1 MSKKMS
7 KKDKDKLTKALAKK
21 EEMKVWTNV
30 DQHSLD
36 DAVVEYRRKGWTK
49 MIKLIHKES
58 AEKNYTVPM
67 TQEAIVK
74 WEKGLTT
81 KERTVLR
88 IGLAGFDN
96 MRKRP
101 VYKCKVCNDTGFVRG
116 VDGFFMLDSD
126 KAKKSYR
133 AGRAGS
139 PDGLI
144 GYSAPDKCQQCT
156 Q

>member
-7 KKDKDKLTKALAKK
+7 KKDEDKLLEALAKK
-21 EEMKVWTNV
+21 KEMKVWADV
-30 DQHSLD
+30 DQYLLD
-36 DAVVEYRRKGWTK
+36 NAVVEYRRKGWTK
-49 MIKLIHKES
+49 MIKLIHKEA
-58 AEKNYTVPM
+58 AERNYTIPM

-101 VYKCKVCNDTGFVRG
+101 VYKCKVCNDTGFVREVSG
-116 VDGFFMLDSD
+116 VFMLDS
-126 KAKKSYR
+126 KGAKKSYL

>member
-21 EEMKVWTNV
+21 EEMKVWANV

-36 DAVVEYRRKGWTK
+36 DAVVEYRRKGWQLLLKQIRKDHT
-49 MIKLIHKES
+49 IP
-58 AEKNYTVPM
+58 T
-67 TQEAIVK
+67 TQEELEE
-74 WEKGLTT
+74 WHKGLTT
-81 KERTVLR
+81 KEQTLVH
-88 IGLAGFDN
+88 IGLAGFN
-96 MRKRP
+96 NLIRKP

>member
-1 MSKKMS
+1 MSIKI
-7 KKDKDKLTKALAKK
+7 TKRNP
-21 EEMKVWTNV
+21 KVWTNV
-30 DQHSLD
+30 DQYDLD
-36 DAVVEYRRKGWTK
+36 REIKEERRKGWTK

-58 AEKNYTVPM
+58 AEKNYTIPP
-67 TQEAIVK
+67 TQEALLK

-81 KERTVLR
+81 KERKVLR
-88 IGLAGFDN
+88 IGLAGFDS
-96 MRKRP
+96 MRRKP
-101 VYKCKVCNDTGFVRG
+101 VYKCKVCNDTGFVRTANG
-116 VDGFFMLDSD
+116 VFMLDS
-126 KAKKSYR
+126 KGAKKSYL

>member
-21 EEMKVWTNV
+21 EEMKVWANV

-36 DAVVEYRRKGWTK
+36 DAVVEYRRKGGQLLLKQIRKDHT
-49 MIKLIHKES
+49 I
-58 AEKNYTVPM
+58 PM
-67 TQEAIVK
+67 TLEELQE
-74 WEKGLTT
+74 WDKGLTT
-81 KERTVLR
+81 KERTLVH
-88 IGLAGFDN
+88 IGLAGFN
-96 MRKRP
+96 NLIRKP
-101 VYKCKVCNDTGFVRG
+101 VYKCKVCNDTGVVRG

>member
-1 MSKKMS
+1 MSIKMS

-21 EEMKVWTNV
+21 EEMKVWANV

-36 DAVVEYRRKGWTK
+36 DAVVEYRRKGWQLLLKQISKHHT
-49 MIKLIHKES
+49 IPTTLE
-58 AEKNYTVPM
+58 EL
-67 TQEAIVK
+67 QE
-74 WEKGLTT
+74 WDKGLTT
-81 KERTVLR
+81 KERTLVH
-88 IGLAGFDN
+88 IGLAGFN
-96 MRKRP
+96 NLIRKP

>member
-36 DAVVEYRRKGWTK
+36 DVVVEYRRKGWRIMLKQIRKDHT
-49 MIKLIHKES
+49 I
-58 AEKNYTVPM
+58 PM
-67 TQEAIVK
+67 TVEALQE

-81 KERTVLR
+81 KERILVH
-88 IGLAGFDN
+88 IGLAAFN
-96 MRKRP
+96 NQIRKP

>member
-1 MSKKMS
+1 MSIKMS

-21 EEMKVWTNV
+21 EEMKVWANV

-36 DAVVEYRRKGWTK
+36 DAVVEYRRKGWQLLLKQIRKDHT
-49 MIKLIHKES
+49 IPTTLE
-58 AEKNYTVPM
+58 EL
-67 TQEAIVK
+67 QE
-74 WEKGLTT
+74 WDKGLTT
-81 KERTVLR
+81 KEQTLVH
-88 IGLAGFDN
+88 IGLAGFN
-96 MRKRP
+96 NLIRKP

>member
-1 MSKKMS
+1 
-7 KKDKDKLTKALAKK
+7 
-21 EEMKVWTNV
+21 
-30 DQHSLD
+30 
-36 DAVVEYRRKGWTK
+36 
-49 MIKLIHKES
+49 
-58 AEKNYTVPM
+58 M
-67 TQEAIVK
+67 TQEELEE
-74 WEKGLTT
+74 WHKGLTT
-81 KERTVLR
+81 KEQTLVH
-88 IGLAGFDN
+88 IGLAGFN
-96 MRKRP
+96 NLIRKP